1 MGLGEG
7 AKGPSLPWCS
17 HAPGSRAH
25 VCRYVS
31 QKRST
36 QWPLLSPPLLLT
48 RLKSIPCQ
56 VAVSHSEPCL
66 LLCAKVIT
74 TLYPPVGTCGK
85 KMSGWR
91 GGPVSLSG
99 LAKYTESHRAPHP
112 LASQGQV
119 PK

>member
-56 VAVSHSEPCL
+56 VAVSNSEPCL

-85 KMSGWR
+85 
-91 GGPVSLSG
+91 
-99 LAKYTESHRAPHP
+99 
-112 LASQGQV
+112 
-119 PK
+119 